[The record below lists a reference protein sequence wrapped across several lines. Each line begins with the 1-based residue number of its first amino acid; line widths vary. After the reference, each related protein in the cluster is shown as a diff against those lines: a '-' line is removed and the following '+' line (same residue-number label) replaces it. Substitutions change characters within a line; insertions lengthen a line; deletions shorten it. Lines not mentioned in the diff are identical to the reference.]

1 MSSLSLIDGLDKGV
15 TIGSKKVSILM
26 YTDDIVLLRANEIAM
41 QDVIKCSNQWLM
53 SLHVVDNH
61 LNFLLN
67 INILVCFIQNLWT

>member
-41 QDVIKCSNQWLM
+41 QDVIKCSNQGLM
-53 SLHVVDNH
+53 SLHVVNNH